1 MTNLEALK
9 NLYLALGGSAEDLKG
24 IDSNAAVI
32 NLLAGVAGGST
43 GSLIV
48 NAKASGNTTTLD
60 KTYKQI
66 RDAVRAGKNVV
77 VVSIDSAS
85 ETYTTIASMVET
97 PGDSTFTVQSG
108 VLMFSTDSEDGYPS
122 ITIT

>member
-1 MTNLEALK
+1 MTNVEAIK
-9 NLYLALGGSAEDLKG
+9 NLYLALGGSAEDLNG
-24 IDSNAAVI
+24 IDNNAAVI

-48 NAKASGNTTTLD
+48 NAEVSGNTTTLD

-66 RDAVRAGKNVV
+66 RDAMLAGKNVV
-77 VVSIDSAS
+77 VVSTDSTS
-85 ETYTTIASMVET
+85 ETYTTIAAMVET

-108 VLMFSTDSEDGYPS
+108 SLVFSADSEDGYPAS
-122 ITIT
+122 TST